1 MIKNADIK
9 ERLDLLI
16 GQELTSK
23 NLHVAIFC
31 EEKHEKIRRRFDV
44 GTHTYIQYQIK
55 RQEQLDMQS
64 FADISIS
71 GNPNTFRVGVEEED
85 GQVIINSVSRI
96 SYTRFRILCHLNRIS
111 ICSCFL
117 ITRNHVGYRTG

>member
-16 GQELTSK
+16 GQELNSE

-31 EEKHEKIRRRFDV
+31 EEKHKKMRRRFDV

-55 RQEQLDMQS
+55 SKNSLTCNHLPI
-64 FADISIS
+64 FL
-71 GNPNTFRVGVEEED
+71 F
-85 GQVIINSVSRI
+85 QVIPTPLELVWKKRMDKSSSIPNQESLI
-96 SYTRFRILCHLNRIS
+96 HICHENIAS
-111 ICSCFL
+111 F
-117 ITRNHVGYRTG
+117 